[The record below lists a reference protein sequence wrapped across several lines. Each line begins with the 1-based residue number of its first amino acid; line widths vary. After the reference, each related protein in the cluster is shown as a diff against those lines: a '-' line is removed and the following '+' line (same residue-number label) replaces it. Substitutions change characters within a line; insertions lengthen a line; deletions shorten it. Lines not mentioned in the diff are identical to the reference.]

1 MVYESEDIMDKKKLR
16 TLNLCLYGGA
26 IIISL
31 IALYTFIFVFDNG
44 MAWKIFLIIVGI
56 CWLLSAISGF
66 IKKLEN
72 KDK

>member
-1 MVYESEDIMDKKKLR
+1 MDKKKLW

-44 MAWKIFLIIVGI
+44 MGWKVFLTIVGI

-66 IKKLEN
+66 IKNLEN

>member
-1 MVYESEDIMDKKKLR
+1 MDKKKLR

-26 IIISL
+26 IVISL
-31 IALYTFIFVFDNG
+31 IALYAFIFVFDNG
-44 MAWKIFLIIVGI
+44 IGWKVILIIIGI

-66 IKKLEN
+66 IKNLDN

>member
-1 MVYESEDIMDKKKLR
+1 MDKKKLR

-44 MAWKIFLIIVGI
+44 MGWKVFLTIVGI

-66 IKKLEN
+66 IKNLEN

>member
-1 MVYESEDIMDKKKLR
+1 MNKKKLR

-44 MAWKIFLIIVGI
+44 IGWKVFLIIVDI

-66 IKKLEN
+66 IKNFDN